1 MVTTEEK
8 SQSRRQ
14 FIRALSQGAGLGVL
28 LSLAFGAGYFFKDY
42 SPLRQTSEISLDLI
56 NEVDGILSEHYLYD
70 LPSESVQ
77 IHGAAAG
84 LVSSLAEPYTYFVD
98 PEEAEIDSTNLAGR
112 FGGIGAEL
120 GRDEAGNFVIVRV
133 YADNPAAKAGVQDG
147 DIILEVDGVPVD
159 TTAPDMSD
167 VLAAIRG
174 EIGDSLVLT
183 VRRGE
188 DILTFDIVRA
198 EILIPSTLWELV
210 KDDPQIGYIRITRF
224 TERSPEEV
232 AQALDELSQ
241 QNARAF
247 IIDLRDNG
255 GGLVDSAV
263 GVAEQFLDG
272 GVVLY
277 EERSDAQDRVFN
289 AARGGKALDVPLVV
303 LINEH
308 TASASEIVA
317 GAFQDR
323 GRAILIGRQ
332 SFGKGS
338 VQRIFTL
345 SDGSSLHVTNAQW
358 FTPNHNR
365 IEQQGL
371 TPDIV
376 TELTEG
382 TDSDMAAAV
391 NYLDDILSASS
402 GEVIHSKPF

>member
-1 MVTTEEK
+1 MITTEGK
-8 SQSRRQ
+8 DHSRRQ
-14 FIRALSQGAGLGVL
+14 LTRALSQGAGLGIL
-28 LSLAFGAGYFFKDY
+28 LSLAFGAGYIFNDF
-42 SPLRQTSEISLDLI
+42 SSLRHPREISFDLI
-56 NEVDGILSEHYLYD
+56 NEIDGILAEHYLYD
-70 LPSESVQ
+70 LPSETVQ

-84 LVSSLAEPYTYFVD
+84 LVASLAEPYTYFVG
-98 PEEAEIDSTNLAGR
+98 PEETELDSTNLAGR

-120 GRDEAGNFVIVRV
+120 GRDEAGNFVIMRV
-133 YADNPAAKAGVQDG
+133 YPDNPAAQAGLLAG

-159 TTAPDMSD
+159 TTAPDMSA

-174 EIGDSLVLT
+174 EVGDPLQLT
-183 VRRGE
+183 VQRGA
-188 DILTFDIVRA
+188 DRLTVEIVRA

-210 KDDPQIGYIRITRF
+210 ADDPRVGYIRITRF
-224 TERSPEEV
+224 TERSPDEV
-232 AQALDELSQ
+232 SQALDELGQ
-241 QNARAF
+241 QGARAY

-272 GVVLY
+272 GAVLY

-289 AARGGKALDVPLVV
+289 ASRGGAALDVPLVV
-303 LINEH
+303 LVNGG
-308 TASASEIVA
+308 TASAAEIVA

-323 GRAILIGRQ
+323 GRASLIGQQ

-358 FTPNHNR
+358 FTPDHNR

-376 TELTEG
+376 TEPVEG
-382 TDSDMAAAV
+382 TDAEMAAALDF
-391 NYLDDILSASS
+391 LDDIL
-402 GEVIHSKPF
+402 G

>member
-1 MVTTEEK
+1 MVATEGK
-8 SQSRRQ
+8 SHGRRELT
-14 FIRALSQGAGLGVL
+14 RALSRGAGLGVL
-28 LSLAFGAGYFFKDY
+28 LSLAFGAGYFFNDY
-42 SPLRQTSEISLDLI
+42 SPLRQTTDLSFDLI
-56 NEVDGILSEHYLYD
+56 NEVDGILAEHYLYD
-70 LPSESVQ
+70 LPSETVQ

-84 LVSSLAEPYTYFVD
+84 LVASLAEPYTFFVE
-98 PEEAEIDSTNLAGR
+98 PEEAELDSTNLAGR

-120 GRDEAGNFVIVRV
+120 GRDESGNFVIMRV
-133 YADNPAAKAGVQDG
+133 YPDNPAAQAGLLAG

-174 EIGDSLVLT
+174 EIGDPLQLT
-183 VRRGE
+183 VRRGA
-188 DILTFDIVRA
+188 DTLTVEIVRA

-210 KDDPQIGYIRITRF
+210 ENDPRIGYIRITRF

-232 AQALDELSQ
+232 SQALDELGQ
-241 QNARAF
+241 QGAQAY
-247 IIDLRDNG
+247 IVDLRDNG

-277 EERSDAQDRVFN
+277 EERSDTQDRVFN
-289 AARGGKALDVPLVV
+289 ASYGGAALDAPLVV
-303 LINEH
+303 LINAG

-323 GRAILIGRQ
+323 DRATLIGQQ

-338 VQRIFTL
+338 VQRIFAL

-358 FTPNHNR
+358 FTPNHSR

-371 TPDIV
+371 TPDII
-376 TELTEG
+376 TEPVEG
-382 TDSDMAAAV
+382 TDAEMAAALDL
-391 NYLDDILSASS
+391 LDDILSSPS
-402 GEVIHSKPF
+402 GDAEQEMY

>member
-8 SQSRRQ
+8 GHSRRQ
-14 FIRALSQGAGLGVL
+14 LARALSQGAGLGVL
-28 LSLAFGAGYFFKDY
+28 LSLAFGAGYFFNDF
-42 SPLRQTSEISLDLI
+42 SPLRHTSVSLDLI
-56 NEVDGILSEHYLYD
+56 TEIDGILDEHYLYD
-70 LPSESVQ
+70 LPPETVQ

-84 LVSSLAEPYTYFVD
+84 LVSSLAEPYTYFVE
-98 PEEAEIDSTNLAGR
+98 PEEAELDSTNLAGR

-120 GRDEAGNFVIVRV
+120 GRDESGNFVIMRV
-133 YADNPAAKAGVQDG
+133 YPGNPAAEAGLLPE

-159 TTAPDMSD
+159 PTAPDMSD

-174 EIGDSLVLT
+174 EIGDSLELT
-183 VRRGE
+183 IQRG
-188 DILTFDIVRA
+188 DDRLTFEIVRA
-198 EILIPSTLWELV
+198 EILIPSTLWEV
-210 KDDPQIGYIRITRF
+210 VEDDPRIGYIRITRF

-241 QNARAF
+241 QQVRAY

-272 GVVLY
+272 GVVLF
-277 EERSDAQDRVFN
+277 EERSDAQDRVFR
-289 AARGGKALDVPLVV
+289 ASQGGAALDVPLAV
-303 LINEH
+303 LVNGQ

-323 GRAILIGRQ
+323 ERAELIGRQ
-332 SFGKGS
+332 TFGKGS

-358 FTPNHNR
+358 FTPDHNR
-365 IEQQGL
+365 IEHQGL
-371 TPDIV
+371 TPDIL
-376 TELTEG
+376 TEPVEG
-382 TDSDMAAAV
+382 TDSEMAAALD
-391 NYLDDILSASS
+391 YLDGIMSSLSDDDNT
-402 GEVIHSKPF
+402 EQEMY